1 MSERPSPPYGTAWII
16 FFLVTSGVGFFM
28 GIILGGLAGFAL
40 TLAGV
45 GPNPIKLIAAGIG
58 FVISIPISYFTFRW
72 VVGEYIVKAMTP
84 PAPPPASPPL
94 VAPPLIEI
102 PVPPAQEPP
111 TEGTLPGT

>member
-58 FVISIPISYFTFRW
+58 FVISFTFRW